1 MTIKCFLL
9 IRMANLQLYYI
20 VLHLQTIKLKNRECG
35 RLKAAWQKWWT
46 VVILVA
52 ATCCTQWKN
61 ATIYSICFIFHVH
74 IKMKDWVQNLAGVFF
89 KWQNIV
95 VKPVLKKELYASRI
109 RGISQ
114 SSYITI
120 RIEQLAD
127 DLHNVFFSIQAR
139 RRLVCHSTKASHQG
153 TNNFGDFCT
162 MCVSSYNLGIFSFW
176 LMLLGHIQN
185 FVTQK

>member
-1 MTIKCFLL
+1 MMNSCD
-9 IRMANLQLYYI
+9 
-20 VLHLQTIKLKNRECG
+20 
-35 RLKAAWQKWWT
+35 
-46 VVILVA
+46 
-52 ATCCTQWKN
+52 TCCCHLLHSVKKCDN
-61 ATIYSICFIFHVH
+61 LFNLLHFSCSY
-74 IKMKDWVQNLAGVFF
+74 QNERLGTKFGRNCSF
-89 KWQNIV
+89 LGRSPFLNDKIQQSS
-95 VKPVLKKELYASRI
+95 KPVLKKELYASRI

>member
-127 DLHNVFFSIQAR
+127 DLHNVFFFNTGSTTTSLSFNKGLPPGNEQFWWLLHNVCL
-139 RRLVCHSTKASHQG
+139 LV
-153 TNNFGDFCT
+153 
-162 MCVSSYNLGIFSFW
+162 
-176 LMLLGHIQN
+176 
-185 FVTQK
+185 